1 MSMFFLQTN
10 VRQAGFALLYA
21 VIVIAVLSSLGSVLS
36 NLLVRESRLS
46 ATSRQSS
53 RAYYSADAGQECAL
67 YWDLQEE
74 HFPNPD
80 EESNPSDPS
89 DISCSDDT
97 ASVSADS
104 YENSNKNDVNEYTFA
119 VSKSSVDVCVATT
132 TVLKI
137 DKSDRMVTKIESIGQ
152 NTCGSNPEVRRAL
165 RTTY

>member
-1 MSMFFLQTN
+1 MFWLTIQKQSRN
-10 VRQAGFALLYA
+10 AGFALLYA

-36 NLLVRESRLS
+36 NLLVRESNLS

-74 HFPNPD
+74 HFPAPPD
-80 EESNPSDPS
+80 NAKDKG
-89 DISCSDDT
+89 DVTCSDDT

-104 YENSNKNDVNEYTFA
+104 YENSNKEDVNEYTFA
-119 VSKSSVDVCVATT
+119 ISNSSVDVCVATT

-137 DKSDRMVTKIESIGQ
+137 DKTDRLVTKIESIGQ
-152 NTCGSNPEVRRAL
+152 NTCGSNPDVQRAL